1 MYLVYRAVRCGKI
14 QYANL
19 LEERLYHQ
27 HRHTYLLDGDN
38 LRRGLNADLGFTAID
53 RVENI
58 RRAAE
63 VARLLV
69 DAGLI
74 VLACFISPYS
84 LDRLKARQL
93 FAPGEF
99 IEVFV
104 DASLADCESRDVKG
118 LYAKARAG
126 QLKNFTGIDSAY
138 ETPEAPDVRVNTS
151 SLSLEESVDLIVN
164 YLQLG

>member
-1 MYLVYRAVRCGKI
+1 M
-14 QYANL
+14 
-19 LEERLYHQ
+19 
-27 HRHTYLLDGDN
+27 LDGDN